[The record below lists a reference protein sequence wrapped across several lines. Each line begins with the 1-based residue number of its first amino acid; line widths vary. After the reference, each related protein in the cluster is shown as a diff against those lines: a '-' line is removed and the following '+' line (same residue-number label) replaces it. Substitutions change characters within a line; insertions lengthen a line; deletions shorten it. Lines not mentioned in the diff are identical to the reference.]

1 MLCED
6 GSHSKAI
13 SFAREGEDLMAR
25 QNMSDR
31 SSIRLA
37 RSGTREIL
45 AHYIAQ
51 LSCKQSFA
59 CD

>member
-1 MLCED
+1 MIMLCED
-6 GSHSKAI
+6 GSYSKAI

-45 AHYIAQ
+45 ARYIA
-51 LSCKQSFA
+51 
-59 CD
+59 